1 MASTRVLPRI
11 GALAHIG
18 SLAVSVRVL
27 VLSASIFLVAQA
39 AIASENRCP
48 QLVESPEA
56 AASWK
61 IIDEDWEYVAQYI
74 TDQEDEKAFNFALDM
89 DGPSQPLVLD
99 WIKPERYQGK
109 IGLLHYFSG
118 ATGTH
123 VSAEVT
129 RYAIV
134 DVQQGRLLELIQA
147 SAQLAG
153 SIYTENE
160 DGSYVERIIDECVL
174 TELEWFD
181 RYMEYG
187 DEGYRLR
194 IDLFDDAQR
203 QN

>member
-1 MASTRVLPRI
+1 MASTRVFFIRGLAMSV
-11 GALAHIG
+11 GAFAMSACI
-18 SLAVSVRVL
+18 SLAS
-27 VLSASIFLVAQA
+27 QA
-39 AIASENRCP
+39 VIESEDACPAII
-48 QLVESPEA
+48 ESPEA